1 MNIALKRDQQKWLED
16 EVAAGT
22 FASVDDAVRLA
33 VAGLMS
39 STEDDDLDWAK
50 PLVDEARAAIKRGE
64 GRPAATVKAE
74 IEEQLRK
81 LGA

>member
-22 FASVDDAVRLA
+22 FASVEDAVRLA

-50 PLVDEARAAIKRGE
+50 PLVDEARASIARGE
-64 GRPAATVKAE
+64 GRPADAVKAE
-74 IEEQLRK
+74 IEKQLRK